1 MNTLA
6 MASALRDEFD
16 ILCVAGKPLPHEHTA
31 EHLLKLYTGFKLELI
46 DDFKREV
53 FLVHDVIAYKKIKS
67 VIRHFKPD
75 IVHTH
80 GSKPGILGRWAARR
94 LKVPLII
101 HTFHGHVFHG
111 YFSDFVS
118 GLIVRLEQFMAKYT
132 HVIIAINKQ
141 MEHDLI
147 HQYAIAPAQK
157 VVWMPLGLDIKYY
170 QQDESPANRSDIRK
184 RLGLNDE
191 DIVIASIGRLVPIKQ
206 HSLFIHLA
214 VQLLREH
221 NRIPFR
227 FIIVGDGAERENL
240 LQMIRSAG
248 FTYHIG
254 EANEQKA
261 PFHFLLWRT
270 DIPAILSAV
279 DILLHTSSNEG
290 TPVSILEAMAMG
302 KPVVATPV
310 GGIPELFQA
319 AGAGFTSMD
328 EKELIRSI
336 LELAKD
342 DNKRKEWGGKA
353 RKMITEQMTIR
364 EQVRRFR
371 ELVKAKIS
379 VQ

>member
-6 MASALRDEFD
+6 MASALSDEFD
-16 ILCVAGKPLPHEHTA
+16 ILCIAGKPLPHEHTA
-31 EHLLKLYTGFKLELI
+31 EHLLKMYTGFRLELI
-46 DDFKREV
+46 DEFKREV
-53 FLVHDVIAYKKIKS
+53 FLAHDYIAYKKIKS
-67 VIRHFKPD
+67 VIRQFKPD
-75 IVHTH
+75 MVHTH

-118 GLIVRLEQFMAKYT
+118 GLIVRLERFMAKFT

-147 HQYAIAPAQK
+147 HQYAIAAAQK
-157 VVWMPLGLDIKYY
+157 VVWMPLGLDAGYY
-170 QQDESPANRSDIRK
+170 QQEESLVNRSGMRT
-184 RLGLNDE
+184 RLGLNDQ
-191 DIVIASIGRLVPIKQ
+191 DIVVAAIGRLVPIKK

-214 VQLLREH
+214 IQLLREH
-221 NRIPFR
+221 NQIAFR
-227 FIIVGDGAERENL
+227 FIIVGDGSERENL

-254 EANEQKA
+254 EANEAKA

-270 DIPAILSAV
+270 DIPDILSSI
-279 DILLHTSSNEG
+279 DIFLHTSSNEG

-310 GGIPELFQA
+310 GGIPELFEA
-319 AGAGFTSMD
+319 AGAGFTSSD
-328 EKELIRSI
+328 ENELIHSV

-342 DNKRKEWGGKA
+342 ENKRTEWGGKT
-353 RKMITEQMTIR
+353 RKMIMEQMTIR
-364 EQVRRFR
+364 EQVSKYRA
-371 ELVKAKIS
+371 LVRTKMS
-379 VQ
+379 V

>member
-6 MASALRDEFD
+6 MASALSDEFD
-16 ILCVAGKPLPHEHTA
+16 ILCIAGKPLAHEHTA
-31 EHLLKLYTGFKLELI
+31 EHLLKIYTGFRLELI
-46 DDFKREV
+46 DEFKREV
-53 FLVHDVIAYKKIKS
+53 FLVQDYVAYKKIKS
-67 VIRHFKPD
+67 VIRNFKPD

-94 LKVPLII
+94 LKVPLIM

-118 GLIVRLEQFMAKYT
+118 GLIVRLERFMAKFT

-157 VVWMPLGLDIKYY
+157 VAWMPLGLDVGYY
-170 QQDESPANRSDIRK
+170 QQEESLVNRSAMRR
-184 RLGLNDE
+184 RLGLNDQ
-191 DIVIASIGRLVPIKQ
+191 DMVVAAIGRLVPVKQ

-214 VQLLREH
+214 IQLLRDH
-221 NRIPFR
+221 HHIPFR
-227 FIIVGDGAERENL
+227 FLIVGDGSERENL
-240 LQMIRSAG
+240 LNMIQSAG

-254 EANEQKA
+254 ERNETKA

-270 DIPAILSAV
+270 DIPEILSAI
-279 DILLHTSSNEG
+279 DILLHTSFNEG

-310 GGIPELFQA
+310 GGIPELFEA
-319 AGAGFTSMD
+319 AGAGFTSSNQN
-328 EKELIRSI
+328 ELIHSV
-336 LELAKD
+336 LELAQDEK
-342 DNKRKEWGGKA
+342 KRNDWGDKA
-353 RKMITEQMTIR
+353 RKMVTENMTIR
-364 EQVRRFR
+364 EQVGQFR
-371 ELVKAKIS
+371 TLVRAKMS
-379 VQ
+379 V